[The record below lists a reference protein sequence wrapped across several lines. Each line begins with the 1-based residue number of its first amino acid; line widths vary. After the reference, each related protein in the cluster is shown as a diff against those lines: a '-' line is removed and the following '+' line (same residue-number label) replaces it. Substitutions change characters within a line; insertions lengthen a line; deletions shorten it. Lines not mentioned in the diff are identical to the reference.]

1 MKILSEYEA
10 KKFLIKNKVPCV
22 RDFLVSN
29 KNDLKKLK
37 IKFPIIMKISSL
49 DILHKTD
56 ANCVLEVKNEGELEI
71 AYDQIIKNA
80 KKYNPKAKIDGVLIE
95 EKISGIELIVG
106 VNKDPQFDHVIMF
119 GLGGIFVEVLKDVNF
134 RAIPIK
140 KRDAYEL
147 IENMKSKKVLEGF
160 RNQKPVNKEKI
171 IDFLLKISK
180 LIERNPEIVELD
192 VNPVFATEKECVAA
206 DALIK
211 LEG

>member
-1 MKILSEYEA
+1 MKILSEYDA

-22 RDFLVSN
+22 RDFLIS
-29 KNDLKKLK
+29 DKKELSK
-37 IKFPIIMKISSL
+37 IKVKFPVIMKISSP

-56 ANCVLEVKNEGELEI
+56 AKCVLEAKSRDEMEMV
-71 AYDQIIKNA
+71 YDQLIENA
-80 KKYNPKAKIDGVLIE
+80 KKYNSKAKINGVLVE

-134 RAIPIK
+134 RAIPIN

-147 IENMKSKKVLEGF
+147 IEEMKSKKVLEGF
-160 RNQKPVNKEKI
+160 RGQKPVDKKKI
-171 IDFLLKISK
+171 ADFLLKVSK
-180 LIERNPEIVELD
+180 LVEKNPDIVELD
-192 VNPVFATEKECVAA
+192 VNPVFATEKSCITA

-211 LEG
+211 FE